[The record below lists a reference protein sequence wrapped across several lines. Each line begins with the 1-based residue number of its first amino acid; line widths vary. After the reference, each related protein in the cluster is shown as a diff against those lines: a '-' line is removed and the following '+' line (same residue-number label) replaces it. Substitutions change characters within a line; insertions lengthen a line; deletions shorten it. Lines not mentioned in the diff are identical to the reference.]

1 MSKNS
6 SGIFFSVIFFIL
18 SFSNTL
24 LLEIHSLNEK
34 TGNNG
39 IPVIKMEGTML
50 LIRNGGWVVKK
61 P

>member
-1 MSKNS
+1 MA
-6 SGIFFSVIFFIL
+6 
-18 SFSNTL
+18 TL
-24 LLEIHSLNEK
+24 LLGYYEK